1 MLWLS
6 HECFLFF
13 LFQAVEDAFLA
24 YCSQRK
30 VVGIA
35 GHRMVGGFRASLYNA
50 VSEENVADL
59 VAIIEEFEKQY
70 SS

>member
-1 MLWLS
+1 
-6 HECFLFF
+6 
-13 LFQAVEDAFLA
+13 
-24 YCSQRK
+24 
-30 VVGIA
+30 
-35 GHRMVGGFRASLYNA
+35 MVGGFRASLYNA